1 MFPEL
6 YITSSLCPLCSHGF
20 KFQDIFFLGSYIP
33 YIHRVL
39 LKSQS
44 PMFTRVLY
52 SLGAI
57 LPGTYVLTVL
67 SVKEPILQGF
77 YAHRA
82 LFFLLP
88 CRCLSRD
95 QRSYVFCILYYPG
108 PGCHYTQG
116 PIIPRVLCHQVIF
129 PPGAYALSILGSQGL
144 IFPVSYAIMPPCSQ
158 GVYKQGLR

>member
-67 SVKEPILQGF
+67 CSKEPILQGF

-82 LFFLLP
+82 LFFFYHITVFPGINIPKVLCLLH
-88 CRCLSRD
+88 S
-95 QRSYVFCILYYPG
+95 ILPKPYI
-108 PGCHYTQG
+108 T
-116 PIIPRVLCHQVIF
+116 RVLCHQVIF

>member
-67 SVKEPILQGF
+67 SFKEPILQGF

-82 LFFLLP
+82 LFFF
-88 CRCLSRD
+88 
-95 QRSYVFCILYYPG
+95 YHVAVFPG
-108 PGCHYTQG
+108 IKGPMSSAFYITQAQG
-116 PIIPRVLCHQVIF
+116 AIIPRVPLF
-129 PPGAYALSILGSQGL
+129 PGFYVTRSYFLQGPMLSA
-144 IFPVSYAIMPPCSQ
+144 F
-158 GVYKQGLR
+158 